1 MAIKYPNQDSVR
13 LKGIK
18 RMVELG
24 ASRYTNALLTAERG
38 NIEFKKENYVGAI
51 DFFNAAISLDDQ
63 QYLFYENAA
72 MAYDNLKEYAKAEEY
87 FDKVI
92 YDFKTKDGKSEFIKG
107 LMLIKNNNPKGCK
120 YLENAAKKN
129 YTDNDSGLVA
139 INVLR
144 QLCQG

>member
-72 MAYDNLKEYAKAEEY
+72 MAYDNLKEYSKAEEY

-120 YLENAAKKN
+120 YLENAAKKIILIMIV
-129 YTDNDSGLVA
+129 D
-139 INVLR
+139 
-144 QLCQG
+144 